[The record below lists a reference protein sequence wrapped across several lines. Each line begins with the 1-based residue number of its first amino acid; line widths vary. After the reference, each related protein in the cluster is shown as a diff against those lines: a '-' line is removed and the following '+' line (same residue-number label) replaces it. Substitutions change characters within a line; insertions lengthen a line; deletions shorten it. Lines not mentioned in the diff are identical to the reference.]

1 MNQDSP
7 PKLLLRIFKW
17 FCHPDLHVYVEG
29 DLLEIYQERLLK
41 SSKRKA
47 NRRFLVDILMLF
59 RPSIIRPFEG
69 LKNSNNNIMFKNHF
83 KISVRNLRKHKGY
96 ALINILGLSIGLA
109 VSFITTLYIFNE
121 TSYDKFHKDGDRIY
135 RVTKSYF
142 NGDKTV
148 ETVPFRSYLL
158 DRMGEDISAIE
169 STTAISPLGDK
180 MIVVHDNKMYSER
193 RVALADSNF
202 FEFFSFKLL
211 QGSQKSVLKDPNTV
225 IIAESKALEYF
236 EGESPIGKVI
246 SIKSAFQGQGLDAT
260 IVGVFEDMPQNSHF
274 HYDFLISMSTSD
286 LVSDR
291 TGIRGLSLKYG
302 YLKLNPEHVIEEV
315 SELIPTIEKQYAPD
329 FYAEYDMHLSPQP
342 MLDIHLHSNMER
354 EMQANGDIMQIYMF
368 GAIALLT
375 LLIGSFNYI
384 NLATAKAIEKAKEI
398 GVRKT
403 IGAYRYQLVAQFLT
417 ESVLTS
423 FLALIAACIL
433 VSLTLP
439 YFNAYSGKSLT
450 MELTDYNVTAT
461 FILISLLV
469 GLISGIYPAI
479 ILSRIS
485 PSKVLKGAA
494 VSSKGSQILR
504 KTLIV
509 FQFGV
514 SSMLIIITLVIHNQW
529 DMMRNQQYSFKSE
542 EIINIPV
549 SSLKIRNNFTSI
561 KEELLRDSNIKLVT
575 GGRKDFI
582 SELRAFNGLTVP
594 GHEGYLNIYN
604 TSIDADFFEMYGKK
618 VITGRNFIDY
628 SSDSLMAIIVNESA
642 AKLIGKT
649 IEEILGLNIKV
660 YDGYAPTVIGVVEDF
675 QFQSLHGKVVPM
687 YFQLVHTKEALR
699 FLRVI
704 SVKVNSVHLS
714 KTLTSI
720 ESVFKRFD
728 EGAIFDYS
736 FLDYDIQQAYEKEKR
751 FAAIFTLVS
760 VIAIIIACMGIFGLT
775 TAITNQR
782 RKELGVRKILG
793 ASVLRITVLINKD
806 FIKLVVIASMVAF
819 PFAYFAMD
827 YWLQNFAYQV
837 EVGISTFIIATLVS
851 LGVAILGSGYWSMKA
866 AFSNPVDS
874 IKTD

>member
-1 MNQDSP
+1 MIQDSP
-7 PKLLLRIFKW
+7 PKLLLRFFKW
-17 FCHPDLHVYVEG
+17 FCDPNLHVYVEG
-29 DLLEIYQERLLK
+29 DLLEIYQERLLQ

-47 NRRFLVDILMLF
+47 DRRFLVDILMLF
-59 RPSIIRPFEG
+59 RPSIIRPFQG

-83 KISVRNLRKHKGY
+83 KISIRNLRKHKGY
-96 ALINILGLSIGLA
+96 AFINILGLTIALA
-109 VSFITTLYIFNE
+109 VSFIATMYIFDE
-121 TSYDKFHKDGDRIY
+121 TSYDKFHKDSDRIY

-158 DRMGEDISAIE
+158 DRMREDIPAIE
-169 STTAISPLGDK
+169 STTVISSLGDN
-180 MIVVHDNKMYSER
+180 MIVVHDDRKHTEP

-202 FEFFSFKLL
+202 LEFFSFKLL
-211 QGSQKSVLKDPNTV
+211 QGNPQLVLNNPKTV
-225 IIAESKALEYF
+225 IITESKAIEYF
-236 EGESPIGKVI
+236 NRESPIGEVI
-246 SIKSAFQGQGLDAT
+246 TIKSAFHGEGLEAT
-260 IVGVFEDMPQNSHF
+260 IVGVFEDMPPNSHF

-286 LVSDR
+286 LIADR

-302 YLKLNPEHVIEEV
+302 YLKLKPEHAIEEV
-315 SELIPTIEKQYAPD
+315 SELIPIIEKKYAPD

-354 EMQANGDIMQIYMF
+354 EMEANGDIMQLYMF

-384 NLATAKAIEKAKEI
+384 NLATARAVEKSKEI

-403 IGAYRYQLVAQFLT
+403 IGAYRHQLVAQLLT

-423 FLALIAACIL
+423 FLALLAACIL
-433 VSLTLP
+433 VSLALP
-439 YFNAYSGKSLT
+439 YFNAISGKSLT
-450 MELTDYNVTAT
+450 MDLTHYTVSGM
-461 FILISLLV
+461 FLLISLLV

-479 ILSRIS
+479 VLSRTS
-485 PSKVLKGAA
+485 PLKVLKGAA
-494 VSSKGSQILR
+494 LTPKGSQIMR

-509 FQFGV
+509 FQFAV
-514 SSMLIIITLVIHNQW
+514 SSMLIVITLVIHNQW
-529 DMMRNQQYSFKSE
+529 DMMRNQQYSFKPA

-561 KEELLRDSNIKLVT
+561 KQELLRDSNIKLVT

-582 SELRAFNGLTVP
+582 SELRTFNGLTIP
-594 GHEGYLNIYN
+594 GHEGYLNMYY
-604 TSIDADFFEMYGKK
+604 TSIDADFFDMYDGK
-618 VITGRNFIDY
+618 IISGRNFMDY
-628 SSDSLMAIIVNESA
+628 SADSLNAIIVNESA

-649 IEEILGLNIKV
+649 KEEILGLNIKV
-660 YDGYAPTVIGVVEDF
+660 YDGYAPNVIGVVEDF

-687 YFQLVHTKEALR
+687 YFQLVHSKEALDH
-699 FLRVI
+699 LRVV
-704 SVKVNSVHLS
+704 SLKVNTVHLS
-714 KTLTSI
+714 ETLTRI
-720 ESVFKRFD
+720 ESVFKRSD

-736 FLDYDIQQAYEKEKR
+736 FLANDIQEAYEKEKS
-751 FAAIFTLVS
+751 FAEIFTLVS

-793 ASVLRITVLINKD
+793 ASVLRIAMLINID
-806 FIKLVVIASMVAF
+806 FIKLVAIASIVAF

-837 EVGISTFIIATLVS
+837 EVGISTFIIATIVS

-866 AFSNPVDS
+866 AISNPVDS
-874 IKTD
+874 LKTE